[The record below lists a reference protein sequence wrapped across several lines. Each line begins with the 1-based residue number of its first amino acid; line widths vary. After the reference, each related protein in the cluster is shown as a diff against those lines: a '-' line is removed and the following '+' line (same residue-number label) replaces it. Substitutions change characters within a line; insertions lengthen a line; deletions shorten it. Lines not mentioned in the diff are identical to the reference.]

1 MAKEKLSIGKVTQV
15 IGAVVDV
22 QFENNLPEIL
32 NALETEN
39 NGNRLILEVAQH
51 LGENTVRTV
60 AMDASEGLVRGQE
73 VRDTG
78 NPIEVPVGD
87 ATLGRIINVVGEPV
101 DEQGP
106 IKSKETRAIHQ
117 PSPDFADQ
125 ATESEILVTGIKV
138 VDLLAPYTKGGKIGL
153 FGGAGVGK
161 TVLIMELINNIAK
174 VHSGVSVF
182 AGVGE
187 RTREGNDLYHE
198 MIESGVIVP
207 EKLEDSKIA
216 LVYGQM
222 NEPPGARMRV
232 ALSGLTL
239 AEQFRDETGADVLFF
254 VDNIFRFTQAG
265 SEVSALLGRIPS
277 AVGYQPTLATDMG
290 AMQERIT
297 STKAGSITSVQ
308 AVYVPADDLT
318 DPAPATSFA
327 HLDATTVLSRAISEL
342 GIYPAVDP
350 LDSTSRLLDPAVI
363 GDEHYAVARDVQGIL
378 QRYKSLQDIIAIL
391 GMDELSE
398 EDKLT
403 VSRARKIQRFLS
415 QPFDVAKVFT
425 GSDGKQV
432 PLEDTIDSFKRV
444 VAGEFDHLPEA
455 AFYMVGGINEVIEK
469 AERLEAEAA

>member
-1 MAKEKLSIGKVTQV
+1 MANAKGRVTQV

-22 QFENNLPEIL
+22 QFDDHLPEIL
-32 NALETEN
+32 NALNTDN
-39 NGNRLILEVAQH
+39 NGKTLVLEVAQH
-51 LGENTVRTV
+51 LGENTVRTI
-60 AMDASEGLVRGQE
+60 AMDATEGLVRGQE
-73 VRDTG
+73 VVDTAG
-78 NPIEVPVGD
+78 PISVPVGN
-87 ATLGRIINVVGEPV
+87 ATLGRIVNVVGEPV

-106 IKSKETRAIHQ
+106 VKSDEYRAIHQ
-117 PSPDFADQ
+117 PAPEFAEQ
-125 ATESEILVTGIKV
+125 STESEVLVTGIKV
-138 VDLLAPYTKGGKIGL
+138 IDLLAPYSKGGKIGL

-174 VHSGVSVF
+174 VHSGFSVF

-198 MIESGVIVP
+198 MIESNVIKP
-207 EKLEDSKIA
+207 DNLEESQVA

-222 NEPPGARMRV
+222 NEPPGARARV
-232 ALSGLTL
+232 ALTGLTL
-239 AEQFRDETGADVLFF
+239 AEQFRDQSGTDVLFF

-297 STKAGSITSVQ
+297 STKNGSITSIQ

-318 DPAPATSFA
+318 DPAPATTFA

-350 LDSTSRLLDPAVI
+350 LDSSSRLMDPAVV
-363 GDEHYAVARDVQGIL
+363 GEEHYDVARSVQGIL

-403 VSRARKIQRFLS
+403 VARARKIQRFLS

-425 GSDGKQV
+425 GSDGVQV
-432 PLEDTIDSFKRV
+432 PLEDRISSFKAV
-444 VAGEFDHLPEA
+444 VNGDYDHLPEG
-455 AFYMVGGINEVIEK
+455 AFYMVGGIDEVIAK
-469 AERLEAEAA
+469 AEKMAAEAA